1 MSILRKNGF
10 ETREQVSA
18 FFTIVFSGQL
28 VYSAFESLKIP
39 FYDKLI
45 DYYGLTDTQFGLLF
59 TMLGVAMFF
68 YIPGGWVNNR
78 FNVRVVLISGLVYR
92 LFSSLFIILVR
103 PSFSILM
110 FVTFTWGVLDAIFWP
125 AVVKGVALYSGRANK
140 GVGLGTLAALR
151 AGGEAVLNGILIG
164 ILTLAGGSMLV
175 FKGGMIVYALLTIP
189 MIVFIYRFVPGDPRV
204 EGHVPDY
211 DDAVQ
216 VSAKQAFFALVATLK
231 IARVWSAGI
240 CGMCVYWVYMTI
252 FYTEPFLTRAYGMSE
267 ANASWFS
274 VLSTI
279 IFGVSGGIIGGLI
292 SDKIVKSAAKTLL
305 IVSLSAT
312 AIMVYLAVLPKNP
325 TWLVGAIV
333 GIVALTFVV
342 IMGTGIQQAPVAE
355 LHLPSYQVG
364 SAMAVNSFLGFACIL
379 WAMTI
384 NGRILDAHES
394 EPGAA
399 FTQIFVLMAVVSA
412 VGALAAGLLVW
423 MNKRVAAAQELE
435 LGNELISELVS

>member
-1 MSILRKNGF
+1 MSILQKNGF

-45 DYYGLTDTQFGLLF
+45 SYYGLSDTQFGLLF

-78 FNVRVVLISGLVYR
+78 FNVRVVLIGGLVYR

-103 PSFSILM
+103 PSFGVLM
-110 FVTFTWGVLDAIFWP
+110 FVTFTWGMLDAIFWP

-164 ILTLAGGSMLV
+164 VLTLAGGSMLV
-175 FKGGMIVYALLTIP
+175 FKAGMIVYALLTIP

-204 EGHVPDY
+204 EGHVPDDY
-211 DDAVQ
+211 DAVH
-216 VSAKQAFFALVATLK
+216 VGAKQAFLALVDTLK

-240 CGMCVYWVYMTI
+240 CGMCVYWAYMTL
-252 FYTEPFLTRAYGMSE
+252 FYTEPYLTRVYGMSE
-267 ANASWFS
+267 EEASWFS
-274 VLSTI
+274 VVSTI
-279 IFGVSGGIIGGLI
+279 VFGVAGGIIGGLI

-312 AIMVYLAVLPKNP
+312 VIMIYLAVLPKNSA
-325 TWLVGAIV
+325 WLGGAVI

-342 IMGTGIQQAPVAE
+342 IMGAGIQQAPVAE
-355 LHLPSYQVG
+355 LHLPTYQVG

-384 NGRILDAHES
+384 NGWILDAHET
-394 EPGAA
+394 EPAKA
-399 FTQIFVLMAVVSA
+399 FTQIFMLMAAVSA
-412 VGALAAGLLVW
+412 VGAIAAGLLVW
-423 MNKRVAAAQELE
+423 LNKRVVKTPTLAA
-435 LGNELISELVS
+435 